1 MGFAKEERMTVAAV
15 IGAQWGDE
23 GKGKMIDFLARKAK
37 YVVRFS
43 GGDNAGHTVINPL
56 GEFKLRLTP
65 SGIFYPGTI
74 SIIGNGVVVNPAVLT
89 SEVDGLKERGVDIS
103 RLLISD
109 RAHMI
114 MPYHTI
120 IEGYE
125 EEALGENAIGTTLKG
140 IGPTFADKVS
150 RIGLRMGD
158 LLDKKYLRE
167 RLASALEYKNK
178 ILTKVYGKSELSLDE
193 IYDQYCKYA
202 DRWAPFICDTTEVL
216 ADAIKHKKHVLLEGA
231 QGMLLD
237 PDFGTY
243 PFGTSSSPIA
253 GNACLGAGIPP
264 NKLNQIIG
272 IFKAFQTRVG
282 AGPMPTELH
291 DETGEMIRERGHEF
305 GTVSGRPRRCGWFD
319 GVAAKF
325 SARVNGFTSLTVTR
339 LDILDTLPKLKICT
353 AYKLEGK
360 TTENFPASI
369 AALEKCEPVYEEL
382 QGWEKPTGSA
392 RVFNDLPSQARK
404 YIERIEE
411 IIGCRATIISVG
423 AKREETIVRKPVF

>member
-23 GKGKMIDFLARKAK
+23 GKGKMVDFFAQKAK

-43 GGDNAGHTVINPL
+43 GGDNAGHTVINPS

-65 SGIFYPGTI
+65 SGIFYPGVT
-74 SIIGNGVVVNPAVLT
+74 SIIGNGVVVNPAVLNT
-89 SEVDGLKERGVDIS
+89 EIDGLKERGIDTS

-114 MPYHTI
+114 MPYHII
-120 IEGYE
+120 IEGME
-125 EEALGENAIGTTLKG
+125 EEALGEKAIGTTLKG
-140 IGPTFADKVS
+140 IGPTFADKVA

-167 RLASALEYKNK
+167 RLVQALEYKNK
-178 ILTKVYGKSELSLDE
+178 LLTKIYSKPEISLDE
-193 IYDQYCKYA
+193 IYEKYCQLA
-202 DRWAPFICDTTEVL
+202 DRWAPFICDTTAVL
-216 ADAIKHKKHVLLEGA
+216 ADAIKHKKHILLEGA

-243 PFGTSSSPIA
+243 PFCTSSSPIA
-253 GNACLGAGIPP
+253 SNACQGAGIPP

-282 AGPMPTELH
+282 GGPMPTELH
-291 DETGEMIRERGHEF
+291 DETAELIRERGHEF

-319 GVAAKF
+319 GVAARF
-325 SARVNGFTSLTVTR
+325 SARINGFTTMTITR
-339 LDILDTLPKLKICT
+339 MDILDTLPKVKICT

-360 TTENFPASI
+360 TIDNFPASI

-382 QGWEKPTGSA
+382 PGWEKPTGNA
-392 RVFNDLPSQARK
+392 RVFHDLPSEARK
-404 YIERIEE
+404 YIERLEE
-411 IIGCRATIISVG
+411 IIGCPANIISVG